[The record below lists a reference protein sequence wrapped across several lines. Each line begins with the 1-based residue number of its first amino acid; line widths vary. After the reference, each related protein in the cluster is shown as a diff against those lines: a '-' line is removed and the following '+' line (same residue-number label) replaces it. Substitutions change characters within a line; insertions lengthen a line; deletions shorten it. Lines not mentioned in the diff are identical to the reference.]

1 MTRPNG
7 RIKKIKGFEGKVDYH
22 PKQGYINWWEDEMNN
37 IVPRTTLKK
46 ITKDEIEEELEEDEK
61 E

>member
-22 PKQGYINWWEDEMNN
+22 IRDKELVNWWENSNN

-46 ITKDEIEEELEEDEK
+46 IVKDEIEEELEDGK
-61 E
+61 I